1 MESTQYFVKQVANNI
16 KKNHAK
22 DKDGSFIFGISGK
35 WGAGK
40 TRFLKELT
48 KELEDK
54 EDDAGNKF
62 KVFVI
67 NPWKFASDNDN
78 ISFLRNFLKTL
89 FNGLENKHG
98 VREDLR
104 SLDFDTSETTI
115 NWGAFAMFVIT
126 LCVLGNFFHSLNLS
140 SVQFHTFLLNW
151 QSIITLILVPIFLT
165 IIGNLFSVQKSNHS
179 ISTID
184 QFDVILNKIISTFLE
199 EKKKMVIFADDLDRV
214 TPVVAHDVL
223 DNLRT
228 FFDKQNISFVVTGAH
243 TVLERYLGNDLLP
256 EGTLPEQDEECR
268 MFLKKIFNVYW
279 RLPLPLEK
287 EVEKFISELF
297 EENRSDLEKIFP
309 DEDSRTTFASY
320 LRKYFG
326 KNFRQIIR
334 FIDTT
339 IFTFEV
345 IYKKLEG
352 AENEQKRY
360 FQELADKPLLVVR
373 ILMIQELCAPLFD
386 KILDEQK
393 ILRELE
399 YAVEKK
405 DTVKLNLIVD
415 GYKTDLSPTQS
426 GFIKTF
432 LYQEPRFYKGSSWTV
447 SDIRTFLF
455 LAADSS
461 FSDQR
466 GMSAEDFTST
476 LATGDPAQIKEVLL
490 NSGDENLEA
499 DVKVVIEK
507 LPLVADIPTRAS
519 QLKAMTIALSELPI
533 EYSVHK
539 IFANGLKSLEMSFL
553 DSVPPQKIETV
564 SSLWHWL
571 DVVND
576 PAIHNEYES
585 KFAFSNIATDLDAI
599 NLDKAGLF
607 TSGIVTNW
615 LKSFYTSNPSD
626 SLDRMISFFPT
637 LKVEKGKENM
647 EATQGTIVSDLVT
660 QNDNLREKRFEI
672 IKNFT
677 TPGLKNLKE
686 KVFEQINLLNSNL
699 TQWAFSKAGLE
710 GVWEKTELEDQITKR
725 LRESTDFS
733 SLSQGINFVVSEKNI
748 DFGKAWKEIL
758 SHTKLISEN
767 ISTFVSQQHQGF
779 TPSDKQAGHLMDIF
793 VQKIKTSS
801 EEEQKILLPFVKKD
815 QWLWA
820 NLNNY
825 PLSTQLAGIGN
836 TANDDLKKIF
846 EETLT
851 TWGQKIEEKKKTK
864 KK

>member
-184 QFDVILNKIISTFLE
+184 QFDVI
-199 EKKKMVIFADDLDRV
+199 
-214 TPVVAHDVL
+214 
-223 DNLRT
+223 
-228 FFDKQNISFVVTGAH
+228 
-243 TVLERYLGNDLLP
+243 
-256 EGTLPEQDEECR
+256 
-268 MFLKKIFNVYW
+268 LKKIFNVYW

-466 GMSAEDFTST
+466 GMSAEDSTSP

-507 LPLVADIPTRAS
+507 L
-519 QLKAMTIALSELPI
+519 
-533 EYSVHK
+533 
-539 IFANGLKSLEMSFL
+539 
-553 DSVPPQKIETV
+553 
-564 SSLWHWL
+564 
-571 DVVND
+571 
-576 PAIHNEYES
+576 
-585 KFAFSNIATDLDAI
+585 
-599 NLDKAGLF
+599 
-607 TSGIVTNW
+607 
-615 LKSFYTSNPSD
+615 
-626 SLDRMISFFPT
+626 
-637 LKVEKGKENM
+637 
-647 EATQGTIVSDLVT
+647 
-660 QNDNLREKRFEI
+660 
-672 IKNFT
+672 
-677 TPGLKNLKE
+677 
-686 KVFEQINLLNSNL
+686 
-699 TQWAFSKAGLE
+699 
-710 GVWEKTELEDQITKR
+710 
-725 LRESTDFS
+725 
-733 SLSQGINFVVSEKNI
+733 
-748 DFGKAWKEIL
+748 
-758 SHTKLISEN
+758 
-767 ISTFVSQQHQGF
+767 
-779 TPSDKQAGHLMDIF
+779 
-793 VQKIKTSS
+793 
-801 EEEQKILLPFVKKD
+801 
-815 QWLWA
+815 
-820 NLNNY
+820 
-825 PLSTQLAGIGN
+825 
-836 TANDDLKKIF
+836 
-846 EETLT
+846 
-851 TWGQKIEEKKKTK
+851 
-864 KK
+864 

>member
-16 KKNHAK
+16 NKNHAK
-22 DKDGSFIFGISGK
+22 DRDGSFIFGISGK

-54 EDDAGNKF
+54 EDDVGNKF
-62 KVFVI
+62 KIVTI

-89 FNGLENKHG
+89 FFGLENKSK
-98 VREDLR
+98 VEEDLK

-115 NWGAFAMFVIT
+115 NWGAFLVFIIV
-126 LCVLGNFFHSLNLS
+126 LCILGNFFHTLDSTRT
-140 SVQFHTFLLNW
+140 QFHLFLLDW
-151 QSIITLILVPIFLT
+151 KSVITLILIPIFLT
-165 IIGNLFSVQKSNHS
+165 IIGNLFTVQKSNHS
-179 ISTID
+179 VSTID
-184 QFDVILNKIISTFLE
+184 DFDAILNKIVDTFLE
-199 EKKKMVIFADDLDRV
+199 EKKKVVIFVDDLDRV
-214 TPVVAHDVL
+214 TPIVAHDVL

-228 FFDKQNISFVVTGAH
+228 FFDKQNISFVVTGDH

-256 EGTLPEQDEECR
+256 DGSLPEQDEEGR
-268 MFLKKIFNVYW
+268 RFLKKIFNVYW
-279 RLPLPLEK
+279 RLPLPLDK
-287 EVEKFISELF
+287 EVEKFISDLF
-297 EENRSDLEKIFP
+297 EENKSDLEKIFP
-309 DEDSRTTFASY
+309 LEDNRETFAIY

-334 FIDTT
+334 FVDTT
-339 IFTFEV
+339 VFTFEV

-393 ILRELE
+393 ILRDLE

-405 DTVKLNLIVD
+405 DTATLNSIVD
-415 GYKTDLSPTQS
+415 GYKTDLSPSQS
-426 GFIKTF
+426 VFIKTF

-447 SDIRTFLF
+447 SDIRSFLF

-466 GMSAEDFTST
+466 GMSAEDFTAT

-499 DVKVVIEK
+499 DANVVIQQ
-507 LPLVADIPTRAS
+507 LPNVADMATRAS
-519 QLKAMTIALSELPI
+519 HLKAMTIALSELPI

-539 IFANGLKSLEMSFL
+539 IFANGLKSLDISFL
-553 DSVPPQKIETV
+553 DNILPQKIETIN
-564 SSLWHWL
+564 SLWNWL

-576 PAIHNEYES
+576 PVIYNEYES
-585 KFAFSNIATDLDAI
+585 KFAFSNTATDLDAI

-607 TSGIVTNW
+607 TSSIVTNW
-615 LKSFYTSNPSD
+615 LKSFYASNPSD
-626 SLDRMISFFPT
+626 SLDRMITFFPK
-637 LKVEKGKENM
+637 LKAEKVKENM
-647 EATQGTIVSDLVT
+647 EAIQGTIVNDLVT
-660 QNDNLREKRFEI
+660 QNDNLREKRFEVV
-672 IKNFT
+672 KNYT
-677 TPGLKNLKE
+677 TTGSKNLKDR
-686 KVFEQINLLNSNL
+686 VFEQINLLNSNL
-699 TQWAFSKAGLE
+699 TQWAFSKAGPE
-710 GVWEKTELEDQITKR
+710 EIWEKTELEEQVTKR
-725 LRESTDFS
+725 LRESPDFS
-733 SLSQGINFVVSEKNI
+733 SLTQGINFVVSENNI
-748 DFGKAWKEIL
+748 DFEKAWKEIL

-779 TPSDKQAGHLMDIF
+779 TPSDKQADHLMDIF

-825 PLSTQLAGIGN
+825 PLSTQLADIGN
-836 TANDDLKKIF
+836 TTNEDLKKIY

-851 TWGQKIEEKKKTK
+851 TWGQKVEEKKSK